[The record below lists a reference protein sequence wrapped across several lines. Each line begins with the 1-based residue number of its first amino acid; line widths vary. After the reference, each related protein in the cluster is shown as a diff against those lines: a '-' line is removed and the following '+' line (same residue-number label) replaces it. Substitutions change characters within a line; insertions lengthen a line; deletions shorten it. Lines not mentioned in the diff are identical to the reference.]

1 MLNLCTHQDI
11 FVFRFYRPNPKDDG
25 RLCFHFVHHFGGG
38 VGGTPSQV
46 WKGLGVPHPRSG
58 RGGGRVSQP
67 KVWMEGGYPIPGL
80 DGGYPIPGLDRVGG
94 AQGTPSS
101 PGWGTSHQQDGVPP
115 CPGQDGGGYLNWNSM
130 ACTCYAAGGMPLA
143 FTQEEFLVCMCI
155 QHLIAILDLLIQ
167 NILSLIAFLDLAVR
181 QTGLHS
187 TTTCLFELST
197 KSEIS

>member
-11 FVFRFYRPNPKDDG
+11 FVFSFYRPNPKDDG

-58 RGGGRVSQP
+58 RGGGVSQP
-67 KVWMEGGYPIPGL
+67 KVWMEGGGL
-80 DGGYPIPGLDRVGG
+80 PNPR
-94 AQGTPSS
+94 S
-101 PGWGTSHQQDGVPP
+101 GWGVPHPRSGQGGGVPRVLPHHQDGVPP
-115 CPGQDGGGYLNWNSM
+115 ISRMGYPPVQVRIGGGYLNWNSM

-143 FTQEEFLVCMCI
+143 FTQEEFLVYRCI

-167 NILSLIAFLDLAVR
+167 NI
-181 QTGLHS
+181 
-187 TTTCLFELST
+187 
-197 KSEIS
+197 